1 MLMKRMG
8 LIILMGLTFLSFSLT
23 FGQEVYRWVDEQGTV
38 HFTDD
43 LGQVPEKYRD
53 KVQKKEPPKEP
64 PTTQPIPPQ
73 SAPPQSAPP
82 QPAPPQPLAPPT
94 GMGVEKGSGATP
106 RQKDILGRGEEWWR
120 AKVNEWNEKLKT
132 AQRNY
137 ENTYSEWKSKENELE
152 SSKFKPDSVKRKLKA
167 EIKDLEEKTKD
178 WEKQMNEAKDM
189 LENVLPKQAQDY
201 QANPEWL
208 KTEERK

>member
-8 LIILMGLTFLSFSLT
+8 LIILMGLTFLSFSLA

-53 KVQKKEPPKEP
+53 KIQKKEPPKGP
-64 PTTQPIPPQ
+64 PITQPIPPQ
-73 SAPPQSAPP
+73 PAPP
-82 QPAPPQPLAPPT
+82 QPTPPQPLAPPT
-94 GMGVEKGSGATP
+94 GMEVEKGSGATP

-178 WEKQMNEAKDM
+178 REKQMDEAKNM
-189 LENVLPKQAQDY
+189 LENILPKQAQDY

-208 KTEERK
+208 KIEERK

>member
-1 MLMKRMG
+1 MKRMG
-8 LIILMGLTFLSFSLT
+8 LLILMGLTFLSFSLA

-53 KVQKKEPPKEP
+53 KIQKKEPPKEP
-64 PTTQPIPPQ
+64 PITQPIPPQ
-73 SAPPQSAPP
+73 PTPP
-82 QPAPPQPLAPPT
+82 QPAPSQPLAPPT
-94 GMGVEKGSGATP
+94 GMGVDKGSGATP

-137 ENTYSEWKSKENELE
+137 ETTYSEWKSKENELE

-178 WEKQMNEAKDM
+178 WEKQMNEAKNM

-208 KTEERK
+208 KIEERK